1 LPVSTKQRSL
11 YPPCFSNGDIKSD
24 SVKDRLAAYYH
35 WGDRQCLEQAI
46 MVAKDQDINLEEVR
60 RWSKKEGK
68 QKDFE
73 VIAPRL
79 NVKKRK

>member
-1 LPVSTKQRSL
+1 
-11 YPPCFSNGDIKSD
+11 
-24 SVKDRLAAYYH
+24 
-35 WGDRQCLEQAI
+35 